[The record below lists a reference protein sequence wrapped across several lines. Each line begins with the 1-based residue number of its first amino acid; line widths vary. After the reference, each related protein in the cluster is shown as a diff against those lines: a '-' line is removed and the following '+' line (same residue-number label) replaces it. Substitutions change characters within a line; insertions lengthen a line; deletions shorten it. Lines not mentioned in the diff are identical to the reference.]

1 MPAPYNPPWGRGSS
15 GRRASQANPAMRVS
29 HAERTEVA
37 DRLSKHYGDGRLDEE
52 EFNERLDRAMKAKT
66 QSDLDGLFDDL
77 PEPELPRQVARP
89 DPRPR
94 PRPSGPRSFPRIAF
108 LALVVIIAIMVG
120 QWLARPF
127 IFPFAGFWPLGFHI
141 PWLLIGIVVFV
152 WWRFARWH
160 RR

>member
-15 GRRASQANPAMRVS
+15 GRRASQANPNMRVS

-77 PEPELPRQVARP
+77 PEPQGARPVARQNTQV
-89 DPRPR
+89 RPR
-94 PRPSGPRSFPRIAF
+94 PPSALPRIAF
-108 LALVVIIAIMVG
+108 LALVAVLAIMVG
-120 QWLARPF
+120 QALAHAF
-127 IFPFAGFWPLGFHI
+127 FFPFWGFWPLGHV
-141 PWLLIGIVVFV
+141 PWLLIGILVFL

-160 RR
+160 RQ

>member
-15 GRRASQANPAMRVS
+15 GRRASQANPNMRVS
-29 HAERTEVA
+29 HAERTDVA

-77 PEPELPRQVARP
+77 PEPDAPRQVARP
-89 DPRPR
+89 GPHAHPRRPVPR
-94 PRPSGPRSFPRIAF
+94 VAF
-108 LALVVIIAIMVG
+108 LALVVVLAIMVG
-120 QWLARPF
+120 NWLARPF
-127 IFPFAGFWPLGFHI
+127 VFPFGGIWPLGWHI

-152 WWRFARWH
+152 WWRFFRW
-160 RR
+160 RRY

>member
-15 GRRASQANPAMRVS
+15 GRRASQASPSMRVS

-77 PEPELPRQVARP
+77 PEPQPPRPVTRP
-89 DPRPR
+89 DPHSHPR
-94 PRPSGPRSFPRIAF
+94 PPGPRPFSRIAF
-108 LALVVIIAIMVG
+108 LALVVVLAIMVG
-120 QWLARPF
+120 QWLAHPF
-127 IFPFAGFWPLGFHI
+127 VFPFGGFWPIGFHI
-141 PWLLIGIVVFV
+141 PWLLIGIAVFV
-152 WWRFARWH
+152 WWRFVRW
-160 RR
+160 RRY

>member
-15 GRRASQANPAMRVS
+15 GRRASQANPNMRVS

-77 PEPELPRQVARP
+77 PEPETPRSVTRP
-89 DPRPR
+89 NPQPHPRGPRPL
-94 PRPSGPRSFPRIAF
+94 PGSPSSP
-108 LALVVIIAIMVG
+108 
-120 QWLARPF
+120 
-127 IFPFAGFWPLGFHI
+127 
-141 PWLLIGIVVFV
+141 
-152 WWRFARWH
+152 WWRCSPSWWDSGSPARSSS
-160 RR
+160 RSRDSGRSGSTSPGC

>member
-1 MPAPYNPPWGRGSS
+1 MSAPYNPPWGRGSS
-15 GRRASQANPAMRVS
+15 GRRASQANPNMRVS

-77 PEPELPRQVARP
+77 PEPDAPRAVARP
-89 DPRPR
+89 NPQARPPRP
-94 PRPSGPRSFPRIAF
+94 FPRVAF
-108 LALVVIIAIMVG
+108 LALVVVLAIMVG

-127 IFPFAGFWPLGFHI
+127 IFPFGGFWPLGWHV
-141 PWLLIGIVVFV
+141 PWLLIGIAVFV

-160 RR
+160 RH

>member
-1 MPAPYNPPWGRGSS
+1 MPAPYNPPWGRGSF
-15 GRRASQANPAMRVS
+15 GRRASQANPNMRVS

-77 PEPELPRQVARP
+77 PEPEAPRAVE
-89 DPRPR
+89 RPR
-94 PRPSGPRSFPRIAF
+94 PNPPGPRPLPRIAF
-108 LALVVIIAIMVG
+108 LALVVVLAIMVG
-120 QWLARPF
+120 QWLSRPF
-127 IFPFAGFWPLGFHI
+127 AFPFGGFWPLGFHI

-152 WWRFARWH
+152 WWRFIRWH
-160 RR
+160 RH

>member
-15 GRRASQANPAMRVS
+15 GRRASQANPSMRVS

-77 PEPELPRQVARP
+77 PEPEAARPVARP
-89 DPRPR
+89 NQPRP
-94 PRPSGPRSFPRIAF
+94 PGPRQFPRIAF
-108 LALVVIIAIMVG
+108 LALVVILAIMVG
-120 QWLARPF
+120 QWLAHPF
-127 IFPFAGFWPLGFHI
+127 VFPFAGFWPIGFHI
-141 PWLLIGIVVFV
+141 PWLLIGIAVFV
-152 WWRFARWH
+152 WWRFVRW
-160 RR
+160 RRY

>member
-15 GRRASQANPAMRVS
+15 GRRASQANPTMRVS

-77 PEPELPRQVARP
+77 PEPETPRSVTRP
-89 DPRPR
+89 NPQPRPR
-94 PRPSGPRSFPRIAF
+94 GPRPLPRVAF
-108 LALVVIIAIMVG
+108 LALVAVLAIMVG

-141 PWLLIGIVVFV
+141 PWLLIGIAVFV
-152 WWRFARWH
+152 WWRFFRWPRH
-160 RR
+160 

>member
-15 GRRASQANPAMRVS
+15 GRRASQANPNMRVS
-29 HAERTEVA
+29 HAERTDVA

-77 PEPELPRQVARP
+77 PEPEAPRTVARP
-89 DPRPR
+89 NAEPRPA
-94 PRPSGPRSFPRIAF
+94 GPRRFPRIAF
-108 LALVVIIAIMVG
+108 LALVVILAIMVG
-120 QWLARPF
+120 QWLAHPF
-127 IFPFAGFWPLGFHI
+127 VFPFAGFWPIGFHI

-152 WWRFARWH
+152 WWRFVRW
-160 RR
+160 RRY

>member
-1 MPAPYNPPWGRGSS
+1 MPAQYGPPWG
-15 GRRASQANPAMRVS
+15 GRRASQAYPNMRVS

-77 PEPELPRQVARP
+77 PEPIAARPVARP
-89 DPRPR
+89 DPQPHPRTHRP
-94 PRPSGPRSFPRIAF
+94 FPRVAF
-108 LALVVIIAIMVG
+108 LALVVVLAIMVG

-127 IFPFAGFWPLGFHI
+127 IFPFGGFWPLGWHV
-141 PWLLIGIVVFV
+141 PWLLIGIAVFV

-160 RR
+160 RH